1 MDAKGLK
8 LQTEANTRKS
18 LVEFE
23 STVLTLY
30 VNPDSISLD
39 MVVREPTFQHWVI
52 NGILKQ

>member
-30 VNPDSISLD
+30 VNPDSISLN